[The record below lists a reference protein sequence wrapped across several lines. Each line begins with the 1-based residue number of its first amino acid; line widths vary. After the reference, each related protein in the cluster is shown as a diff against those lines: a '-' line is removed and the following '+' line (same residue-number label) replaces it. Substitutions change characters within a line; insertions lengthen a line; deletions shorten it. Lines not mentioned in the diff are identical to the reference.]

1 MHYDAA
7 REVRAKGAGFYQ
19 FSADEETR
27 RRQMEELRAAREET
41 GRTREEAGAVD
52 ARLGEAEGMR
62 DVTGS
67 AKDGAVG
74 RSRAMEKR
82 KRELEERRK
91 MLDAKRRK
99 VGTTGGAGQKME
111 MPVGAEEKPEKSQV
125 GVADPFAALE
135 ARQSQHSKNKGKAK
149 AAKSSPIDA
158 DAFLAQLK
166 QDMLESARK

>member
-27 RRQMEELRAAREET
+27 RRQMDELRAAREET
-41 GRTREEAGAVD
+41 ERTRQEVGAAD
-52 ARLGEAEGMR
+52 ASPGEVEGMH
-62 DVTGS
+62 DVAGS
-67 AKDGAVG
+67 GKDGAVG

-99 VGTTGGAGQKME
+99 VVSAGGADQKME
-111 MPVGAEEKPEKSQV
+111 GPVVAEAKPEKSQV
-125 GVADPFAALE
+125 GSDPFATLE
-135 ARQSQHSKNKGKAK
+135 AQQSTQSNNKGKAK
-149 AAKSSPIDA
+149 AAKSRPIDAA
-158 DAFLAQLK
+158 DAFLAQLE
-166 QDMLESARK
+166 QDMLKSAKK